1 MHARYL
7 GSNFALK
14 LNLQTYLVVSWKVS
28 KIIFE
33 IMKTYGGIPERSSCL
48 IFKLKFTI
56 GILVDWILLDAK
68 GSHRPKWIIWQ
79 ILKYFII
86 GTFHKGW
93 KWNKYLFFEEFFMS
107 FHFNLYLGTF
117 TVSRTKCAISKWM
130 WPKPLLWQAKQVM
143 LSVGICVFPKACVQN
158 WYCRV
163 IFKLISPKRCCFYL
177 TSAKKA
183 SRFWRILNVKNG
195 DF

>member
-33 IMKTYGGIPERSSCL
+33 IMKTYGGIPERSSSL
-48 IFKLKFTI
+48 IFKLRFTI

-93 KWNKYLFFEEFFMS
+93 KWNKYLFSEDFYMS

-117 TVSRTKCAISKWM
+117 TVSQTKCAISKWM

-143 LSVGICVFPKACVQN
+143 LSVGILLRGPFSTQPIKYLFTSIRLV
-158 WYCRV
+158 WH
-163 IFKLISPKRCCFYL
+163 LIAIVRIKSSYIVVL
-177 TSAKKA
+177 TLFN
-183 SRFWRILNVKNG
+183 RLLRI
-195 DF
+195 

>member
-48 IFKLKFTI
+48 IFKLEFTI

-93 KWNKYLFFEEFFMS
+93 KWNKYLFSEDFYMS
-107 FHFNLYLGTF
+107 FHLNLYLGTF
-117 TVSRTKCAISKWM
+117 TVSQTKCAISKWM
-130 WPKPLLWQAKQVM
+130 LPKPLWQAKQV
-143 LSVGICVFPKACVQN
+143 LSVGILLRGPFSTQPIKYLFTSIRLV
-158 WYCRV
+158 WH
-163 IFKLISPKRCCFYL
+163 LIAIVRIKSSYIVVL
-177 TSAKKA
+177 TLFN
-183 SRFWRILNVKNG
+183 RLLRI
-195 DF
+195 